1 MKKLFQL
8 VKLARDITDNSSEV
22 CQGSIFFAIR
32 GTKFDGHSFVGEVL
46 KKKPLA
52 VVVEKGYTPPPEV
65 NKLGVKLLK
74 VKDTRRA
81 FAQAC
86 REFFNKPDEKLKIF
100 GITGTNGKTSSA
112 FLLAGLLNGLN
123 IPTGVI
129 GTVAYRFGQKFY
141 GKGQTTPH
149 PKVWYKTLSKMVEE
163 GAKAVACEISSHAL
177 WQRRI
182 YGTCFE
188 GVIFTNISQD
198 HLDYHL
204 TMENYF
210 LAKRLLFSEYMYKA
224 GVVNGDDLYGRRL
237 IEEFSLQSFGTKPE
251 NDYRILR
258 RRVTL
263 KGLGF
268 ELSTPKGKVYSFSSN
283 LRGEFQ
289 VFNLAGVVS
298 LLLALGFPSK
308 DIQRVCKNLP
318 QIPGRFE
325 IVAEKPFTVIVDYAH
340 TPDAMEK
347 LLKAVVNLKPR
358 RVITVFG
365 AGGNRD
371 KVKRPLMGAIAERFS
386 DLVILTSDN
395 PRYEEPLEIIGD
407 ILRGIRDRFKVEVK
421 PDRREAI
428 EQALKMAKEGD
439 VVVIAGKGHE
449 DYQEIKGVKYPFDDR
464 KVVLEILD
472 NLQKG

>member
-1 MKKLFQL
+1 MEKLFQL
-8 VKLARDITDNSSEV
+8 VKLARDVTDNSNEV
-22 CQGSIFFAIR
+22 REGSIFFAIR
-32 GTKFDGHSFVGEVL
+32 GTRFDGHSFVGEVL

-52 VVVEKGYTPPPEV
+52 VVVEKDYNPPREV
-65 NKLGVKLLK
+65 KNSGVKLLK
-74 VKDTRRA
+74 VEDTRRA
-81 FAQAC
+81 FALAC

-112 FLLAGLLNGLN
+112 FILVGLLNGLN
-123 IPTGVI
+123 VPTGVI
-129 GTVAYRFGQKFY
+129 GTVEYRFDQKVY

-149 PKVWYKTLSKMVEE
+149 PKVWYKTLAQMVED

-182 YGTCFE
+182 YGTRFE
-188 GVIFTNISQD
+188 GVIFTNLSQD
-198 HLDYHL
+198 HLDYHR

-210 LAKRLLFSEYMYKA
+210 LAKRLLFSEYTYKA

-237 IEEFSLQSFGTKPE
+237 AKEFSLQSFGTE
-251 NDYRILR
+251 SDNDYRILKKE
-258 RRVTL
+258 VTL
-263 KGLGF
+263 RGLSF
-268 ELSTPKGKVYSFSSN
+268 ELSTPKGEVFRFSSN

-289 VFNLAGVVS
+289 VFNLAGVIS
-298 LLLALGFPSK
+298 LLLTLGFSAK
-308 DIQRVCKNLP
+308 ELQRVCQNLP

-371 KVKRPLMGAIAERFS
+371 RNKRPLMGAVAERFS

-395 PRYEEPLEIIGD
+395 PRFEEPSEIIED
-407 ILRGIRDRFKVEVK
+407 ILKGIGDRSKVK
-421 PDRREAI
+421 IQPDRKEAI
-428 EQALKMAKEGD
+428 NLALKLAKEGD

-464 KVVLEILD
+464 KVVLELLG